1 MKRDAISLS
10 LDLGSEQLVDNF
22 AGGGG
27 ASTGIEM
34 AFGRAVDVAINHDGE
49 ALAMHQANHPTTR
62 HYRED
67 VFDIHPG
74 FVTSEQPIG
83 LAWFSPD
90 CFPAGTLILT
100 DRGYRVIEAIREG
113 DMVLTHAGRYRRVYA
128 TMSARKQ
135 VHEIDIQGVPTIR
148 VSAEHPF
155 YARAMTNV
163 WDNTNRRYARTLA
176 APEWVSVRDLRV
188 GAADMNAAGGDRH
201 FCATPCTFP
210 ALPIP
215 VVAGRGITVD
225 ERLMWLAGRY
235 VGDGWSR
242 VTAERAELVIIC
254 GKSEAAALREKLN
267 VWPREGARC
276 GFGEIAWHERDTAT
290 AYQFSTSHRG
300 LVEWLRAEFG
310 HGGGVKSF
318 PAWTLGCSEGLRRAL
333 LEGYVSADGSD
344 LRVKGFSVTETVTIS
359 RALAFSTKAL
369 AESLGYTAQVF
380 GPRKNSREIEGRL
393 VDAKPTYLARWRTE
407 PKRQQ
412 TVRDELHNWS
422 RVQRVSGAITEM
434 VVFNLS
440 VEDDETY
447 IADGIVVHN
456 CKHHSKAKGGK
467 PREQKIRGL
476 AWVTLKWATFQA
488 PRCIALENVEEFQ
501 DWGPLDE
508 DGRPIKSEKGRTF
521 RAFIDALTTGLAADH
536 PDVQEIYET
545 LGADF
550 PMQRLHAGLGYK
562 LEFRVLR
569 ACDLNVPTI
578 RKRLYVFARRDG
590 LPIVWPAPTHGNP
603 KSEAVRAGKLKPW
616 RTAAECIDWSVPCPS
631 IFERARP
638 LKDATLR
645 RIAKGIMKFVVNA
658 ADPFIVTYYGDKA
671 GEFRGSAVD
680 EPLRTQSTENRFA
693 LVSPTLM
700 HVTHHGADRTAGI
713 DAPLATVTGA
723 NRGEQALISAHITK
737 MRTGSIGS
745 DLGEPLHTVTAGGEQ
760 ARPGTGN
767 AMGIVAATL
776 VKQNFGDT
784 PCQDAA
790 APLHTITTQG
800 NKFGILQADLEK
812 IPTFDE
818 WISATKELG
827 GTRQEYDRI
836 YGCDDLAAATLIQT
850 GYGER
855 EGQEPRVPGL
865 DKPLGTVVAGG
876 GKHAVVSAFLA
887 KHYGGVVG
895 TGVDVPTGTVT
906 TTDHHSLVTAQ
917 LVGCGGRAGQ
927 SRPRDISEPAAT
939 ITAKADTT
947 VVTSHL
953 LKLRN
958 NQFGQDNREP
968 MPTITAGGGHVGE
981 VRALLQKY
989 HGADALGIVTIN
1001 GEQFAI
1007 VDIGMRMLT
1016 PRELAR
1022 AQGFPDS
1029 YILDP
1034 MVERNRE
1041 TGEIRLAQATPTSES
1056 VDNPHMVR
1064 TRKGKN
1070 AKPVWVKAPLSK
1082 SAQVRM
1088 IGNSVCPPVAAAIIR
1103 ANFAHEQQMAGV
1115 AA

>member
-10 LDLGSEQLVDNF
+10 LDLGSEKLVDNF

-49 ALAMHQANHPTTR
+49 ALAMHTANHPTTR

-74 FVTSEQPIG
+74 FVTGEQPIG

-90 CFPAGTLILT
+90 
-100 DRGYRVIEAIREG
+100 
-113 DMVLTHAGRYRRVYA
+113 
-128 TMSARKQ
+128 
-135 VHEIDIQGVPTIR
+135 
-148 VSAEHPF
+148 
-155 YARAMTNV
+155 
-163 WDNTNRRYARTLA
+163 
-176 APEWVSVRDLRV
+176 
-188 GAADMNAAGGDRH
+188 
-201 FCATPCTFP
+201 
-210 ALPIP
+210 
-215 VVAGRGITVD
+215 
-225 ERLMWLAGRY
+225 
-235 VGDGWSR
+235 
-242 VTAERAELVIIC
+242 
-254 GKSEAAALREKLN
+254 
-267 VWPREGARC
+267 
-276 GFGEIAWHERDTAT
+276 
-290 AYQFSTSHRG
+290 
-300 LVEWLRAEFG
+300 
-310 HGGGVKSF
+310 
-318 PAWTLGCSEGLRRAL
+318 
-333 LEGYVSADGSD
+333 
-344 LRVKGFSVTETVTIS
+344 
-359 RALAFSTKAL
+359 
-369 AESLGYTAQVF
+369 
-380 GPRKNSREIEGRL
+380 
-393 VDAKPTYLARWRTE
+393 
-407 PKRQQ
+407 
-412 TVRDELHNWS
+412 
-422 RVQRVSGAITEM
+422 
-434 VVFNLS
+434 
-440 VEDDETY
+440 
-447 IADGIVVHN
+447 

-521 RAFIDALTTGLAADH
+521 HAFIDALTTGLAPDH

-545 LGADF
+545 LGTDF
-550 PMQRLHAGLGYK
+550 PMKRLHAGLGYK
-562 LEFRVLR
+562 AEYRVLR
-569 ACDLNVPTI
+569 ACDYKTPTI

-603 KSEAVRAGKLKPW
+603 KSEAVRTGKLKPW

-631 IFERARP
+631 IFERLRP

-658 ADPFIVTYYGDKA
+658 PDPFIVTYYGDKA
-671 GEFRGSAVD
+671 GEFRGSAID

-693 LVSPTLM
+693 VVSPTLM
-700 HVTHHGADRTAGI
+700 HVTHRGSERNASV
-713 DAPLATVTGA
+713 DAPLSTITGA
-723 NRGEQALISAHITK
+723 NRGEQAV
-737 MRTGSIGS
+737 
-745 DLGEPLHTVTAGGEQ
+745 VTAFLAQHNKERVGVKAGRGADVPLSTITASGGQ
-760 ARPGTGN
+760 QQ
-767 AMGIVAATL
+767 IVAATL
-776 VKQNFGDT
+776 IKQNFGDT

-800 NKFGILQADLEK
+800 NKFGVLQADLEK

-818 WISATKELG
+818 WISATRALG

-865 DKPLGTVVAGG
+865 DKPLGTAVAGG
-876 GKHAVVSAFLA
+876 VKHAVVSAFLA
-887 KHYGGVVG
+887 KHYGGHETPG
-895 TGVDVPTGTVT
+895 SALCVPVSTVT
-906 TTDHHSLVTAQ
+906 TQDHHHLVTAQ
-917 LVGCGGRAGQ
+917 IVGCGGRAGQ
-927 SRPRDISEPAAT
+927 SRPRDVSEPAAT
-939 ITAKADTT
+939 ITSKADTT

-1056 VDNPHMVR
+1056 VDNSRMIR

-1103 ANFAHEQQMAGV
+1103 ANFAHEEQIAGV

>member
-1 MKRDAISLS
+1 MRRDAISLS
-10 LDLGSEQLVDNF
+10 LDLGSEKLVDNF

-34 AFGRAVDVAINHDGE
+34 AFGRPVDVAINHDGE
-49 ALAMHQANHPTTR
+49 ALAMHSANHPTTH

-74 FVTSEQPIG
+74 FVTGEQPIG

-100 DRGYRVIEAIREG
+100 DRGYRAIETIREG

-128 TMSARKQ
+128 TMSASKP

-163 WDNTNRRYARTLA
+163 WDNANRRYARTLGV
-176 APEWVSVRDLRV
+176 PEWVSARDLRV
-188 GAADMNAAGGDRH
+188 GAAPMNAAGGDRH
-201 FCATPCTFP
+201 FCGTPCAFP
-210 ALPIP
+210 SLPIP
-215 VVAGRGITVD
+215 AVAGRGIPID

-242 VTAERAELVIIC
+242 ITTERAELVIIC
-254 GKSEAAALREKLN
+254 GKSEAGGLREKLN
-267 VWPREGARC
+267 AWPRDGERS

-318 PAWTLGCSEGLRRAL
+318 PAWAFGCEASLRRAL
-333 LEGYVSADGSD
+333 LDGYVSADGSD
-344 LRVKGFSVTETVTIS
+344 LYVKGFSVTETVTIS

-369 AESLGYTAQVF
+369 VESLGHAAQVF
-380 GPRKNSREIEGRL
+380 GPRQNSQQIQGRV
-393 VDAKPTYLARWRTE
+393 VDAKPIYLVRWRAE
-407 PKRQQ
+407 LQRKQ
-412 TVRDELHNWS
+412 TVRDDLHNWS
-422 RVQRVSGAITEM
+422 RVQRVSDVVAEM
-434 VVFNLS
+434 EVFNIS

-501 DWGPLDE
+501 DWGPLDDE
-508 DGRPIKSEKGRTF
+508 GRPIKSEKGRTF
-521 RAFIDALTTGLAADH
+521 RAFIDALTTGLALDH

-550 PMQRLHAGLGYK
+550 PMKRLHEGLGYK
-562 LEFRVLR
+562 AEYRILR
-569 ACDLNVPTI
+569 ACDYNTPTI

-590 LPIVWPAPTHGNP
+590 LPIIWPAQTHGDP
-603 KSEAVRAGKLKPW
+603 KSQAVRNGRLLPW
-616 RTAAECIDWSVPCPS
+616 RTAAECIDWSIPCPS

-645 RIAKGIMKFVVNA
+645 RIAKGIMKFVVSSEK
-658 ADPFIVTYYGDKA
+658 PFIVSYYTDNDR
-671 GEFRGSAVD
+671 FRGQEMDA
-680 EPLRTQSTENRFA
+680 PLGTSTTANRFA
-693 LVSPTLM
+693 VVAPTLM
-700 HVTHHGADRTAGI
+700 HVTHQGGERNGSV
-713 DAPLATVTGA
+713 DAPLPTVTGA
-723 NRGEQALISAHITK
+723 NRGEQAVVAAFLAQHNKERVGVKAGRGADAPLSTITA
-737 MRTGSIGS
+737 S
-745 DLGEPLHTVTAGGEQ
+745 GGQ
-760 ARPGTGN
+760 QQ
-767 AMGIVAATL
+767 IVAATL
-776 VKQNFGDT
+776 IKQNFGDT

-790 APLHTITTQG
+790 TPLHTITTQG
-800 NKFGILQADLEK
+800 NKFGVLHAGLAK
-812 IPTFDE
+812 IPSFDE

-865 DKPLGTVVAGG
+865 DKPLGTAVAGG
-876 GKHAVVSAFLA
+876 VKHAVVSAFLA
-887 KHYGGVVG
+887 KHYGGHETPG
-895 TGVDVPTGTVT
+895 SALSSPISTVT
-906 TTDHHSLVTAQ
+906 TQDHHHLVTAQ

-927 SRPRDISEPAAT
+927 SRPRDVSEPAAT

-968 MPTITAGGGHVGE
+968 MPTITAGGGHIGE
-981 VRALLQKY
+981 VRTLLQKY
-989 HGADALGIVTIN
+989 HGSGALGIVTIN

-1007 VDIGMRMLT
+1007 VDIGMRMLS

-1029 YILDP
+1029 YVLDP

-1041 TGEIRLAQATPTSES
+1041 TGEIRLAQAAPISES
-1056 VDNPHMVR
+1056 AHNPRMLS

-1103 ANFAHEQQMAGV
+1103 ANFAHEQQMVGV